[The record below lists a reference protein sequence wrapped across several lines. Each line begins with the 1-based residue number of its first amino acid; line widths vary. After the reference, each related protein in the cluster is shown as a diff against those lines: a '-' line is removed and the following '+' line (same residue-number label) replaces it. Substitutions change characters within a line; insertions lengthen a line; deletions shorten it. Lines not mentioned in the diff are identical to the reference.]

1 MTEITYK
8 LIAFSR
14 NVGSNYYA
22 NPNHSGYGLVK
33 YEDGV
38 AIAIKTVEVTA
49 SSAFGMMN
57 FASSMDEA
65 SGYSDGWIPIRTSSN
80 GIIAPEKVYENG
92 QWISTTDEWLSSREY
107 EITILKDANNQDIAN
122 ADDLFRQIQN
132 NADLID
138 KSGISYDPIFQNCNT
153 WTDYIDEHILGN
165 IGVLDNGTE
174 LFGNNSVLFHPSLT
188 QYICRI
194 IYIMYTIYY

>member
-1 MTEITYK
+1 MSITYK
-8 LIAFSR
+8 LVSFSR
-14 NVGSNYYA
+14 NVGNISTDFNK
-22 NPNHSGYGLVK
+22 HSGYGLVK

-92 QWISTTDEWLSSREY
+92 QWISTTDEWL
-107 EITILKDANNQDIAN
+107 
-122 ADDLFRQIQN
+122 F
-132 NADLID
+132 
-138 KSGISYDPIFQNCNT
+138 
-153 WTDYIDEHILGN
+153 LGN
-165 IGVLDNGTE
+165 IGTIDNGTE

-194 IYIMYTIYY
+194 IYIMYTIRY